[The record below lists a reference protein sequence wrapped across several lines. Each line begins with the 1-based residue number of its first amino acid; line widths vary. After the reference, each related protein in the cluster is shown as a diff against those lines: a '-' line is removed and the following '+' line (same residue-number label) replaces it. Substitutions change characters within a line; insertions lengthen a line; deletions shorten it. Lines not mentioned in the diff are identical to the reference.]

1 MNVANVPKKT
11 SPFRRGLSR
20 MKDLLLW
27 KKGVAI
33 RVLVAALLLPPLV
46 LTGNVSAFLLN
57 TLLLAVMGLL
67 IWRFTTVRREGRRKR

>member
-1 MNVANVPKKT
+1 MNVTNLPREIPT
-11 SPFRRGLSR
+11 TRRALSR

-27 KKGVAI
+27 KKGLAI
-33 RVLVAALLLPPLV
+33 RVLVAALLLSPLV

-67 IWRFTTVRREGRRKR
+67 IWRLASALREGRRQR